1 MFYFSAWVVGFL
13 GSFHCAGMCGP
24 LAMALPVNR
33 DKPASMFAGRL
44 LYNAGRITT
53 YMLLG
58 LVAGLLGHALSIA
71 GFQKTLSIGSGILIL
86 LVAILS
92 LAHSRIYVLSQG
104 MARFTGAIKR
114 RFKKP
119 VQ

>member
-1 MFYFSAWVVGFL
+1 MFYLSAWIVGFL

-33 DKPASMFAGRL
+33 DKPASVFAGRL

-58 LVAGLLGHALSIA
+58 MVAGLLGHTLAMA
-71 GFQKTLSIGSGILIL
+71 GFQKTLSIASGVLIL
-86 LVAILS
+86 VVAGGVVVS
-92 LAHSRIYVLSQG
+92 FEDFFSQYMDG
-104 MARFTGAIKR
+104 KTNR
-114 RFKKP
+114 RHPKTL
-119 VQ
+119 